1 MALLPREMVL
11 STSQYQVPMDGEVV
25 LLVVSEIQDGVH
37 VFRLVGVGD
46 TGGESL
52 ILPLQAVGV
61 VVGAMTL
68 LGETVTSTELV
79 NRTDALLPREGSLHR
94 TVVVARVEGVADVHR
109 LIPGHEARQD
119 EGVRVT
125 TD

>member
-1 MALLPREMVL
+1 MAL

-46 TGGESL
+46 TGGESP

-61 VVGAMTL
+61 VAVATTL
-68 LGETVTSTELV
+68 PGEIVTLTELV
-79 NRTDALLPREGSLHR
+79 NRTDALLPQEGNLHP
-94 TVVVARVEGVADVHR
+94 TAVVARAEEVADVHR
-109 LIPGHEARQD
+109 LIPGHEALQD
-119 EGVRVT
+119 EGVHVM